1 MYRNN
6 ELSYTDFRTFDSQI
20 EDIENILDRAED
32 ELERQKNYDD

>member
-6 ELSYTDFRTFDSQI
+6 ELSYTDYRSFDRQI

-32 ELERQKNYDD
+32 ELEYQTNYDD